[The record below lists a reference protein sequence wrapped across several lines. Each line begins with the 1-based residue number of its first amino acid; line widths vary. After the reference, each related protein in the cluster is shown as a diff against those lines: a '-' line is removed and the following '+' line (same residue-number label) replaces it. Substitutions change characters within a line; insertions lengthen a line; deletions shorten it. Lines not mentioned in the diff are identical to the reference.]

1 MRRPSSLALR
11 RYSTEPR
18 TREYVK
24 EYGFLSFA
32 RKYEKQLLDTGADS
46 LKTASKKVLHKTGE
60 FLGKKTA
67 EAVTKSNDN
76 KIVKPE
82 ENPRNVK
89 DESQMLK
96 KKEVGEN
103 YDTES
108 LFMEGYDY
116 SVFSENEEESTD
128 NEKWTNK
135 EKYVNLSNTLPPLE
149 SDEEEIKGGKRLK
162 FLTPNKLL
170 FRLQIISINNS
181 LKQFLQIAK

>member
-1 MRRPSSLALR
+1 MTRSSSLALR

-18 TREYVK
+18 TRKYVK

-32 RKYEKQLLDTGADS
+32 RKYKKQLLDTGADS
-46 LKTASKKVLHKTGE
+46 LKTASKKVVHKAGE
-60 FLGKKTA
+60 FLGEKTA
-67 EAVTKSNDN
+67 DAVTKSND
-76 KIVKPE
+76 KIVKPQ

-96 KKEVGEN
+96 KKKVGKN

-116 SVFSENEEESTD
+116 SVLSENEEESTD

-135 EKYVNLSNTLPPLE
+135 EKYVNLSNMLPPLE

-170 FRLQIISINNS
+170 FRLQITSIKNS